1 MPLFRGT
8 ALFGARSASGVRV
21 SRSGVI
27 LALIFASAGV
37 LHFVTPAFFVRIVP
51 AWVPDAKLA
60 VEWSGVAEIAGAIG
74 LMVPATRKAA
84 AWGLIALLVA
94 VFPANVNMLR
104 MAIQADA
111 SAITQAVLWARLPLQ
126 PLLIWWLWRVR

>member
-1 MPLFRGT
+1 MPLFRCA

-21 SRSGVI
+21 SRSVII

-51 AWVPDAKLA
+51 AWVSDASLA
-60 VEWSGVAEIAGAIG
+60 VELSGVAEIAGAIG
-74 LMVPATRKAA
+74 LMLPATRKAA

-111 SAITQAVLWARLPLQ
+111 STITQAVLWARLPLQ